1 MNFVQLLRS
10 LDELLYELMSWVLF
24 YPVTLWRTVRRPIS
38 TMIYAVDQLLLPE
51 DTQYRATVS
60 PPVMLILSVVLG
72 QMIDLALHGTNPIV
86 ASQHGFAAL
95 ISDNTTLLLFRITLF
110 GMFPLV
116 LATRHVSR
124 SEFDLDRD
132 TLKGPFYAQCF
143 AMAPVAL
150 AFTLGTSLLVQDS
163 ASERLWGGLS
173 FGFALVFFF
182 VVEVRWF
189 RIQLKQS
196 IARSIFDVSRG
207 LMESLA
213 IFIALAYLV
222 AR

>member
-24 YPVTLWRTVRRPIS
+24 YPVTLWRTIRRPIA
-38 TMIYAVDQLLLPE
+38 TMIYAIDQLLLPE

-60 PPVMLILSVVLG
+60 PPVMLILSVLVG

-86 ASQHGFAAL
+86 ASQRGFAGL
-95 ISDNTTLLLFRITLF
+95 INDNTTLLLFRITLF

-116 LATRHVSR
+116 LATRHVQR

-150 AFTLGTSLLVQDS
+150 AFTLGTSLLMQES
-163 ASERLWGGLS
+163 ASERLWGGASLS
-173 FGFALVFFF
+173 FALAFFF

-189 RIQLKQS
+189 RKQLGQS
-196 IARSIFDVSRG
+196 IARSILDVSRG
-207 LMESLA
+207 LIESIT